1 LPPVL
6 RVWPTPGLQG
16 ENMRSSSFIQQS
28 NFYSRV
34 QTLIYDVRD
43 VRSLVLLL
51 LHAADSCSNAI
62 EDVESAR
69 QRDRA
74 SFVRP
79 DTAWT
84 NPFPLTTQHE
94 LVGELKRLSRSLRA
108 HSAAYDD
115 VAALLDRFLHRSFS
129 SATLHR
135 WDRRSLGRIIFYRKN
150 GRCVAPRPMR
160 CAIRPH
166 RCDGSRPRRPS
177 TLRYV
182 KGTSARMTDGFAW
195 VAAVITHR
203 YTGVA
208 HYQDEARFYRR
219 R

>member
-1 LPPVL
+1 
-6 RVWPTPGLQG
+6 
-16 ENMRSSSFIQQS
+16 MRSSSFIQQS

-84 NPFPLTTQHE
+84 NPFPLTTQHG

-108 HSAAYDD
+108 HSSAYDD

-129 SATLHR
+129 SSPHYIAGTVEV
-135 WDRRSLGRIIFYRKN
+135 WDVLFFIERTVAVSRQDL
-150 GRCVAPRPMR
+150 CVAQFALIDAMEAVHADLQRF
-160 CAIRPH
+160 
-166 RCDGSRPRRPS
+166 
-177 TLRYV
+177 
-182 KGTSARMTDGFAW
+182 GTSGHQR
-195 VAAVITHR
+195 
-203 YTGVA
+203 A
-208 HYQDEARFYRR
+208 HD
-219 R
+219 